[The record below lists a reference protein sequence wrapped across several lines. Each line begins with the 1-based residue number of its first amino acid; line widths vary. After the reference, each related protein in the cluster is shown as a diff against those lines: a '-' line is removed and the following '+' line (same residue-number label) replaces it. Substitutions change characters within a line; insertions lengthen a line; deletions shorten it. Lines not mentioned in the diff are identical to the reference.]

1 MTDIFDFEIALAYLE
16 DAGWNLMNAVSIFT
30 SQQQNP
36 ATATASGSNSSTSTG
51 SNVPKSQPP
60 AKVSQNLIK
69 KSVFLKTKISCKFND
84 EIKPKCMISFL
95 MFSLFLEH
103 CENRTRSL

>member
-36 ATATASGSNSSTSTG
+36 AAAAASGSNSSTSTPTG
-51 SNVPKSQPP
+51 SNVPKAQPPP

-69 KSVFLKTKISCKFND
+69 KVYF
-84 EIKPKCMISFL
+84 
-95 MFSLFLEH
+95 
-103 CENRTRSL
+103 

>member
-36 ATATASGSNSSTSTG
+36 AAAAASGSNSSTSTG

-69 KSVFLKTKISCKFND
+69 KVYFLKQKTVVNFN
-84 EIKPKCMISFL
+84 L
-95 MFSLFLEH
+95 MMKLSP
-103 CENRTRSL
+103 SV

>member
-36 ATATASGSNSSTSTG
+36 AAAAASGSNSSTSTG
-51 SNVPKSQPP
+51 SNVPKAQPPP

-69 KSVFLKTKISCKFND
+69 KSVFLK
-84 EIKPKCMISFL
+84 IK
-95 MFSLFLEH
+95 
-103 CENRTRSL
+103 

>member
-36 ATATASGSNSSTSTG
+36 AAAASGSNSSTSTG
-51 SNVPKSQPP
+51 SNVPKAQPSP

-69 KSVFLKTKISCKFND
+69 KVYF
-84 EIKPKCMISFL
+84 
-95 MFSLFLEH
+95 
-103 CENRTRSL
+103 

>member
-36 ATATASGSNSSTSTG
+36 AAAAAASGSNSSTSTG
-51 SNVPKSQPP
+51 SNVPKAQPPP

-69 KSVFLKTKISCKFND
+69 KVYF
-84 EIKPKCMISFL
+84 
-95 MFSLFLEH
+95 
-103 CENRTRSL
+103 

>member
-36 ATATASGSNSSTSTG
+36 AAAAASGSSNPSTSTG

-69 KSVFLKTKISCKFND
+69 KSVFLKAC
-84 EIKPKCMISFL
+84 
-95 MFSLFLEH
+95 
-103 CENRTRSL
+103 

>member
-36 ATATASGSNSSTSTG
+36 AAAAASGSNSSTSTPTG

-69 KSVFLKTKISCKFND
+69 KSVFLKAKISC
-84 EIKPKCMISFL
+84 
-95 MFSLFLEH
+95 
-103 CENRTRSL
+103 

>member
-36 ATATASGSNSSTSTG
+36 AAAAASGSNSSTSTG
-51 SNVPKSQPP
+51 SNVPNSQPP

-69 KSVFLKTKISCKFND
+69 KVYFLKQKTVVN
-84 EIKPKCMISFL
+84 L
-95 MFSLFLEH
+95 MMKLSP
-103 CENRTRSL
+103 SV

>member
-36 ATATASGSNSSTSTG
+36 AAASGSNSSTSTG

-69 KSVFLKTKISCKFND
+69 KVCF
-84 EIKPKCMISFL
+84 
-95 MFSLFLEH
+95 
-103 CENRTRSL
+103 

>member
-36 ATATASGSNSSTSTG
+36 AAVASGSSNPSTSTG

-69 KSVFLKTKISCKFND
+69 KSVFLKAKISC
-84 EIKPKCMISFL
+84 
-95 MFSLFLEH
+95 
-103 CENRTRSL
+103 

>member
-36 ATATASGSNSSTSTG
+36 AAAAASGSNSSSSTG
-51 SNVPKSQPP
+51 SNVPKAQPPP

-69 KSVFLKTKISCKFND
+69 KVYFLKQKTVVN
-84 EIKPKCMISFL
+84 L
-95 MFSLFLEH
+95 MMKLSP
-103 CENRTRSL
+103 SV